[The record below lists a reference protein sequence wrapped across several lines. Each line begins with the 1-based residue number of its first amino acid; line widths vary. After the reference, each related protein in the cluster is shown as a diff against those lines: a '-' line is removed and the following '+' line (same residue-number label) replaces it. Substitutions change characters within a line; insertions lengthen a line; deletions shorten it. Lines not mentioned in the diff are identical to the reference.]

1 MAFGDFRK
9 WLSGQLTKARQKET
23 AWVDLASAIAESI
36 ETHVESYIE
45 KLKARSS
52 LYEMDK
58 ESLLE
63 DIKELRKIFP
73 LGEVADEDL
82 PHVVMQRKD
91 EIHFKKTIYP
101 LISTLAREFK
111 GLRVKWERIYAPVDQ
126 ERFPYGTFSVPESE
140 LELQNGLNPSDFF
153 LTSRGAIRIPLNDIA
168 GEDGITE
175 EAIRAFEAKIR
186 RVVHPLIPLR
196 IVLDGQLYSIEF
208 EVMDMVEIPNYS
220 DHVTVGKQTTT
231 DIESTPSYKQ
241 DFVQTG
247 TTTQE
252 ERPVSPMYGT
262 PRMDAIPLD
271 AISIDRRYY

>member
-23 AWVDLASAIAESI
+23 AWVDLASAIADSI
-36 ETHVESYIE
+36 ETHVDSYIE

-63 DIKELRKIFP
+63 DIRELRKIFP

-111 GLRVKWERIYAPVDQ
+111 GLRVKWEQIYAPVDQ
-126 ERFPYGTFSVPESE
+126 ERFPYGTFLVPESE
-140 LELQNGLNPSDFF
+140 LELQSDFF

-208 EVMDMVEIPNYS
+208 EVMDMVEIPHYF
-220 DHVTVGKQTTT
+220 DHVTVGKQVTT

-241 DFVQTG
+241 DFVRTG

-262 PRMDAIPLD
+262 ARMDAIPLD